1 MPNTASSYIR
11 MLEIQRA
18 AAVKSGNSARVAEL
32 NSKIASE
39 IQRAANQRAANLE
52 AARAQ
57 GYPTSRKSRSTRKT
71 TRRRKT
77 RRNRRT

>member
-18 AAVKSGNSARVAEL
+18 AAVKSGNIARVSEL

>member
-1 MPNTASSYIR
+1 MPNTASSFLR

-18 AAVKSGNSARVAEL
+18 AAAQKGNSARVAVL
-32 NSKIASE
+32 NSQIASE

-57 GYPTSRKSRSTRKT
+57 GYPTSRKSSRTRGTRKT
-71 TRRRKT
+71 TRRRS
-77 RRNRRT
+77 NRRK